1 MKTVRMHIFWHKM
14 KEKYTKS
21 VKKTHIS
28 IDHKK
33 YPRNQHKK

>member
-21 VKKTHIS
+21 VKKNTHINRS
-28 IDHKK
+28 
-33 YPRNQHKK
+33 